1 MGAGGL
7 EHSGNGAPA
16 VVVGVDESASARDAA
31 EWAADLAAAWMAPFA
46 LVHVVLG
53 WPQDDARPEI
63 PPWLHELAD
72 AAERSGVR
80 DVTIDVVPGG
90 LVETLAGRGGSARM
104 LVVGSY
110 GEGAWTGMLAGAA
123 AITLIDRT
131 TCPVAVVRGSAPQV
145 PPPRGGPVVVGV
157 DGSPAS
163 DAAVDLAAELAA
175 SLGSRLVTVQAV
187 SAVPVDVAATRLAVV
202 RERYPA
208 LPLQQQLVAGSAQ
221 AGLGAHA
228 SEARMLVIGRHVPGE
243 SGDSGVV
250 LGAIGHG
257 LVESAPCP
265 VVIAAHPR
273 STTPAIR
280 PHSEHA
286 GC

>member
-1 MGAGGL
+1 
-7 EHSGNGAPA
+7 

-31 EWAADLAAAWMAPFA
+31 EWAADLAAVWAAPLH

-53 WPQDDARPEI
+53 WPEDEPVSVV

-80 DVTIDVVPGG
+80 DVTVDVVPGG
-90 LVETLAGRGGSARM
+90 VVETLAGRGASARM

-123 AITLIDRT
+123 ALTLIDRT
-131 TCPVAVVRGSAPQV
+131 TCPVAVVRGSAPQT
-145 PPPRGGPVVVGV
+145 PPPRGGQVVVGV
-157 DGSPAS
+157 DGSPAA
-163 DAAVDLAAELAA
+163 DAAVDLAADLAA

-187 SAVPVDVAATRLAVV
+187 STVPVDVAATRLAAV

-208 LPLQQQLVAGSAQ
+208 LPVRQQLVAGSAQ

-228 SEARMLVIGRHVPGE
+228 REARMLVIGRHVPAG

-250 LGAIGHG
+250 LGVTGHE

-265 VVIAAHPR
+265 IVVAGRPR
-273 STTPAIR
+273 TTTPATW
-280 PHSEHA
+280 PSSEHA

>member
-1 MGAGGL
+1 
-7 EHSGNGAPA
+7 
-16 VVVGVDESASARDAA
+16 VGVDESASARDAA
-31 EWAADLAAAWMAPFA
+31 EWAADLAAAWTAPLN

-53 WPQDDARPEI
+53 WPGDEPVSVV
-63 PPWLHELAD
+63 PNWLHELAD
-72 AAERSGVR
+72 AAERTGVR
-80 DVTIDVVPGG
+80 DVTVDVVPGG
-90 LVETLAGRGGSARM
+90 VVEILAGRGASARM

-131 TCPVAVVRGSAPQV
+131 TCPVAVVRGSAPQM
-145 PPPRGGPVVVGV
+145 PPPRGGPIVVGV
-157 DGSPAS
+157 DGSPAA
-163 DAAVDLAAELAA
+163 DTAVDLAADLAV
-175 SLGSRLVTVQAV
+175 SLGSLLVSVQAV

-208 LPLQQQLVAGSAQ
+208 LPVRQQLVAGTALT
-221 AGLGAHA
+221 GLGAHA
-228 SEARMLVIGRHVPGE
+228 REARMLVIGRHVPDESGE
-243 SGDSGVV
+243 SGAV
-250 LGAIGHG
+250 LGDTGHG

-265 VVIAAHPR
+265 VVVAGQPR

-280 PHSEHA
+280 LRPEHA